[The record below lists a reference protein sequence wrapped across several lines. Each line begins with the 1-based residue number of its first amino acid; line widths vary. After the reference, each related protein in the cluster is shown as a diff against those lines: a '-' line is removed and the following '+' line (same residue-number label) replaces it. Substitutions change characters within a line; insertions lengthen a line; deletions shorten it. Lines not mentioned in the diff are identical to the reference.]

1 MHGMSENT
9 RGNGDSFG
17 ILQLGNG
24 DSFGDRD
31 NLDLA
36 YADLPES
43 VNCNWKK
50 SHFRFVLSNDK
61 YTLVLAFVA
70 YKWNCCDWLYY
81 YLL

>member
-1 MHGMSENT
+1 MIAVALC
-9 RGNGDSFG
+9 

-43 VNCNWKK
+43 VIVIGGKVISDLFCQMT
-50 SHFRFVLSNDK
+50 STPLYLHL
-61 YTLVLAFVA
+61 
-70 YKWNCCDWLYY
+70 WLTSGIAVIGYFY